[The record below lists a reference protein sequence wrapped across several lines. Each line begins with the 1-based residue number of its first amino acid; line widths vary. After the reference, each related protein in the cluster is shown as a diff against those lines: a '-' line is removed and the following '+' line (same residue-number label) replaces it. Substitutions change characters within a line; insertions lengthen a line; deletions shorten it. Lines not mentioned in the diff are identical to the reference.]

1 MNQIWLTIYLYD
13 LQDKTG
19 FYILN
24 DENNKKKNTISGY
37 MKIL

>member
-24 DENNKKKNTISGY
+24 DENNQKKNTISGY